1 MENEE
6 FETRIGRSGDW
17 VRDEFD
23 VATFALTRLS
33 PEDHRAIQQRQ
44 QRRARELTSQTQQLT
59 SRTHE
64 QVLGTMSELLSSL
77 GHEQLR
83 KDIIKHQ
90 LID

>member
-33 PEDHRAIQQRQ
+33 PEDHRAIQQR
-44 QRRARELTSQTQQLT
+44 RARELTSQTQQLT

-64 QVLGTMSELLSSL
+64 QVIGTMSELLSSL
-77 GHEQLR
+77 EHEQLR
-83 KDIIKHQ
+83 KVIIKHQ
-90 LID
+90 LM